1 MGRGRPR
8 WPLPKCR
15 GISALCCGDGC
26 VWVDWCGHCAPDAG
40 CVILC
45 VGSAVCPLCAPTP
58 DPVPDP
64 GAGRSS
70 ACHAWTRRRHVSVC
84 RLTSV
89 CTVNIGVCETL
100 SLSMCGRLRT

>member
-15 GISALCCGDGC
+15 GISALCCGDWC

-45 VGSAVCPLCAPTP
+45 VGSAVCARSAPRRPTP
-58 DPVPDP
+58 TRERDEVARVTRVDAPKT
-64 GAGRSS
+64 RLCLSS
-70 ACHAWTRRRHVSVC
+70 HVCVHGD
-84 RLTSV
+84 
-89 CTVNIGVCETL
+89 IGVCETL
-100 SLSMCGRLRT
+100 SLC